1 MMVSTWATELS
12 KWKNVENS
20 LEISVKCIVMEG
32 VTMHMVFGYSDV
44 LHLFL
49 HSDSVDLES

>member
-12 KWKNVENS
+12 KWKNVENI

-44 LHLFL
+44 LQLFL